1 MSSQSTPLLRLAMI
15 GLLLIA
21 VNLSSAQQFPRVNAI
36 LESPDG
42 TYAMLIENH
51 AGSLESIAESLQPRK
66 NKRKLKGNEAILTMS
81 FRVYQQAAVGNRPF
95 AKIRYKIH
103 LQKTGEDV
111 ACTFSDFNFK
121 QYERSARY
129 GRMIEEKGKG
139 RAIQSVEESLNEIQ
153 WGTVRW
159 RMDQEVGKYLNK
171 MLAFESIENPSDT
184 TDRDQ

>member
-1 MSSQSTPLLRLAMI
+1 MSSQSTPILRLAVI
-15 GLLLIA
+15 GLLLAA
-21 VNLSSAQQFPRVNAI
+21 VNLSYAQHFPRTKSI

-42 TYAMLIENH
+42 TYSMIVQNH
-51 AGSLESIAESLQPRK
+51 VGSLESIAESLQPKK
-66 NKRKLKGNEAILTMS
+66 NKRKFVGDEVTLSMS

-103 LQKTGEDV
+103 LKKIGEDLT
-111 ACTFSDFNFK
+111 CTFSDFNFK

-139 RAIQSVEESLNEIQ
+139 RAIQRVEESLNEIQ

-159 RMDQEVGKYLNK
+159 RMDQEVGKYLNR
-171 MLAFESIENPSDT
+171 MLAFESAKTASPT
-184 TDRDQ
+184 TERDR